1 MAWLARSIANSLKL
15 DEDDDD
21 VEKPRPGD
29 DESAQNQSVS
39 ESQSPRGVKDDISEL
54 TKTLRSQFWGEWRR
68 VYVMQHIEMAS
79 RASEVIAFVTEWPAA
94 LSLEA
99 CVNVLGSFREID
111 TFDS

>member
-29 DESAQNQSVS
+29 DESAQNQS
-39 ESQSPRGVKDDISEL
+39 
-54 TKTLRSQFWGEWRR
+54 EWRR

-99 CVNVLGSFREID
+99 CVNVLGSFRCEPKETGKIR
-111 TFDS
+111 

>member
-54 TKTLRSQFWGEWRR
+54 TKTLRSQFWG
-68 VYVMQHIEMAS
+68 VAS
-79 RASEVIAFVTEWPAA
+79 F
-94 LSLEA
+94 LSQPSPSSDLQ
-99 CVNVLGSFREID
+99 GREIIRVQIMRRRR
-111 TFDS
+111 TRTRI

>member
-54 TKTLRSQFWGEWRR
+54 TKTLRSQFWG
-68 VYVMQHIEMAS
+68 VAS
-79 RASEVIAFVTEWPAA
+79 F
-94 LSLEA
+94 LSQPSPSSDL
-99 CVNVLGSFREID
+99 
-111 TFDS
+111 